1 MLHQPV
7 VVKLDMSV
15 DDQCLLSG
23 VDEVMAIYGYVDVV
37 INCAGISHRGTAHET
52 DLRVYRDIMQV
63 NFFGPLALIK
73 GDDCRYLRL
82 FKKSLISNMMLS
94 KQVFCPL

>member
-15 DDQCLLSG
+15 DDQSLFSG
-23 VDEVMAIYGYVDVV
+23 ADEVMAIYGYVDVV
-37 INCAGISHRGTAHET
+37 INCAGISHRGTVHET

-73 GDDCRYLRL
+73 GDNSKYLRL
-82 FKKSLISNMMLS
+82 FKRTLFLT
-94 KQVFCPL
+94 

>member
-15 DDQCLLSG
+15 DDQSLLS
-23 VDEVMAIYGYVDVV
+23 VADEVMGIYGYVDVV
-37 INCAGISHRGTAHET
+37 INCAGISHRGTTHET

-73 GDDCRYLRL
+73 GGNCKY
-82 FKKSLISNMMLS
+82 FYF
-94 KQVFCPL
+94 V

>member
-15 DDQCLLSG
+15 DDQSLLSG
-23 VDEVMAIYGYVDVV
+23 ADEVMTIYGYVDVV

-73 GDDCRYLRL
+73 GDNCKYLG
-82 FKKSLISNMMLS
+82 FIQKEPY
-94 KQVFCPL
+94 F